1 MARILI
7 AEDNKDTAVYV
18 KALLKKAGY
27 RQIEVVDNSLDAW
40 RATTHG
46 EFDVLM
52 IDVLLPGIDG
62 FILAQK
68 ALQDNP
74 AMQIVFITGFAGVA
88 MDTFNT
94 PNYAPQPYTSAPFH
108 LNEIVSRIR
117 FLLGE
122 ADLPAGASM
131 PRTTTAND
139 ASLDNVVYADFGTK
153 RINTGY

>member
-7 AEDNKDTAVYV
+7 AEDNNDTAKRL
-18 KALLKKAGY
+18 KAQLRKGGYQVEVAG
-27 RQIEVVDNSLDAW
+27 NSLDAW

-46 EFDVLM
+46 EYDVLM
-52 IDVLLPGIDG
+52 IDILLPGIDG

-74 AMQIVFITGFAGVA
+74 ALQVIFISGFSCVA

-94 PNYAPQPYTSAPFH
+94 PSHAPQPYTSAPFH
-108 LNEIVSRIR
+108 LNETTSRVR

-122 ADLPAGASM
+122 GELPTAGLH
-131 PRTTTAND
+131 TTQAND
-139 ASLDNVVYADFGTK
+139 SVENVIYADFTT
-153 RINTGY
+153 RRVSTGH